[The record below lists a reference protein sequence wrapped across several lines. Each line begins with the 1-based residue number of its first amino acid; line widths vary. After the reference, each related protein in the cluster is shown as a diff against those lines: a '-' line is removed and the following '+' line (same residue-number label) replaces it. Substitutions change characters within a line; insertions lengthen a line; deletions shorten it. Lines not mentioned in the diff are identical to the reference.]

1 MSPSLLAKILPC
13 TLQRAKI
20 WAPELTAAMK
30 KYGIV
35 TNNEIAS
42 FIAQISHESA
52 ALTRLEENL
61 NYSDVGLA
69 NTWPSRYR
77 DPVTKQPNMTAKM
90 LARRP
95 TAIANNCYANRMGN
109 GDIASG
115 DGWRYRGRGPIM
127 MTGKDAYLT
136 CGKDIGFDLV
146 NKPDLVIDPQ
156 VGALVAGWVWHTKGL
171 DKVDDDESQLAET
184 RLINGGTIGLAEREA
199 LFKSTLKLLQ
209 GATA

>member
-1 MSPSLLAKILPC
+1 MSPSLLAKIVPC

-35 TNNEIAS
+35 TNNEVAT
-42 FIAQISHESA
+42 FISQVAHESA
-52 ALTRLEENL
+52 SLTRLEENL

-77 DPVTKQPNMTAKM
+77 DPVTKLPNVTAKM

-95 TAIANNCYANRMGN
+95 AAIANNCYANRMGN
-109 GDIASG
+109 GNEASG
-115 DGWRYRGRGPIM
+115 DGWKYRGRGPIM
-127 MTGKDAYLT
+127 ITGRDMYLK
-136 CGKDIGFDLV
+136 CGNDIGFDLL

-156 VGALVAGWVWHTKGL
+156 VGSMVAGWFWHYKGIDKIDGDTDIVADTK
-171 DKVDDDESQLAET
+171 
-184 RLINGGTIGLAEREA
+184 LINGGTIGLAEREA

-209 GATA
+209 GATE